1 MDFDELSKAVFS
13 IIKDDDP
20 YKESKQLQ
28 LKNWCGAFLEIFDSW
43 GKKKLPFFLDVL
55 SNEECWEKIDTIH
68 GIKLNRRVV
77 ARKMIEP
84 QNWKGTS
91 NPLDDFDRYQVAC
104 WCCLEEDI
112 ITLFDHF
119 KQEDKI
125 KDGDSDALKK
135 LVKSVSGSW
144 CTDAMM
150 QFWSHFISGY
160 ISELD
165 LKGQHPYVFGLHRAA
180 ISSRRRRVEAVEFF
194 WNKIES
200 LPESELSAREK
211 DEVFMR
217 IAVHVAHDNGYP
229 DVFEFCLSQISPD
242 KYPELLKRDLERNG
256 YYGSL
261 NIMIDIYNFCKFQE
275 LFDCLK
281 PSDIRENNYC
291 VWLKCMTKE
300 CPEHYLGAGV
310 EVFMYMWTKE
320 GFDNHRTS
328 TLNEEMMNNS
338 VFQGRFLVHLV
349 EKGYIAPVWG
359 MLDKANLRQI
369 REFVSSKKANY
380 IHSILEQGDHVSLN
394 KFSAYCKSAD
404 EELDQKNIPGPS
416 GDLTEVEIS
425 KQSYVGLKGGLY
437 A

>member
-1 MDFDELSKAVFS
+1 MDLDDLTKAAFS

-28 LKNWCGAFLEIFDSW
+28 IRNWGRGYLETINTGNLS
-43 GKKKLPFFLDVL
+43 FFLDIL
-55 SNEECWEKIDTIH
+55 SDEECWEKTDTIH

-77 ARKMIEP
+77 AKKMIESKSS
-84 QNWKGTS
+84 KGIS

-112 ITLFDHF
+112 IALFEHF

-165 LKGQHPYVFGLHRAA
+165 LKDQHPYVFGLHRAA

-194 WNKIES
+194 WDKVRS
-200 LPESELSAREK
+200 LPESELSAQEK

-217 IAVHVAHDNGYP
+217 IAVHAAHDNGYP
-229 DVFEFCLSQISPD
+229 DVFEFCLSQIGPD
-242 KYPELLKRDLERNG
+242 KYPGLLKRDLEKNG

-261 NIMIDIYNFCKFQE
+261 GRMLEMSNFDQFQR

-281 PSDIRENNYC
+281 PSDVVVGRYYC
-291 VWLKCMTKE
+291 TWLRNIKIGSCSGQ
-300 CPEHYLGAGV
+300 YLNAGV
-310 EVFMYMWTKE
+310 KVVMHMLMKDA
-320 GFDNHRTS
+320 FDSHRTS
-328 TLNEEMMNNS
+328 ALNGEMMNNS
-338 VFQGRFLVHLV
+338 TFQGSLLVPLV
-349 EKGYIAPVWG
+349 EKGCIESVWA
-359 MLDKANLRQI
+359 MLDKANSSQI
-369 REFVSSKKANY
+369 KEFMSSRKANY
-380 IHSILEQGDHVSLN
+380 ILSLLEQRDDNSLN
-394 KFSAYCKSAD
+394 KFLAYGESIEKDLDQGSVSAD
-404 EELDQKNIPGPS
+404 LA
-416 GDLTEVEIS
+416 EVKLS
-425 KQSYVGLKGGLY
+425 KQSYVGLGDH
-437 A
+437 